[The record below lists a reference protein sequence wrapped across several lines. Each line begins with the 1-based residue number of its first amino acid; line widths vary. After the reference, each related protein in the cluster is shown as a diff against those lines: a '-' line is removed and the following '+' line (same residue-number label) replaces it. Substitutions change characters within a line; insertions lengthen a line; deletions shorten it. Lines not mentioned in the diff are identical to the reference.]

1 MPHKVIIDAD
11 PGIGDALAI
20 VLALLDPE
28 IDVVGITAT
37 PGCVTGEAAT
47 RNVQG
52 LVETIDPLK
61 WPRLGCSETQIPV
74 PEWQDAAAIN
84 GPTGLGDLEL
94 KVADLHHPRES
105 AKLMTDLVKAEP
117 HEITLL
123 TLGPLTNVSVA
134 CERVPDFMSLLNGIV
149 CLGGTVRH
157 GGDVTAA
164 AEFNIYAN
172 PVAARHV
179 LMSPAT
185 KTLVPLDVTSRAV
198 LTFDQSN
205 RVPTDSFAPV
215 GQLVAGLLSY
225 SLRAYHQHLG
235 LEGIKLHEVVALAAI
250 SQPRLFER
258 RAMAMEIE
266 TRGEVTRGMTVFD
279 RRGVPQWQTN
289 IDVLTEVDVQGV
301 IDYVNNILKRST

>member
-1 MPHKVIIDAD
+1 
-11 PGIGDALAI
+11 
-20 VLALLDPE
+20 
-28 IDVVGITAT
+28 
-37 PGCVTGEAAT
+37 
-47 RNVQG
+47 
-52 LVETIDPLK
+52 
-61 WPRLGCSETQIPV
+61 
-74 PEWQDAAAIN
+74 
-84 GPTGLGDLEL
+84 
-94 KVADLHHPRES
+94 
-105 AKLMTDLVKAEP
+105 
-117 HEITLL
+117 
-123 TLGPLTNVSVA
+123 
-134 CERVPDFMSLLNGIV
+134 MSLLNGIV

>member
-1 MPHKVIIDAD
+1 MPHKIIIDAD

-52 LVETIDPLK
+52 LVETIDPPK

-74 PEWQDAAAIN
+74 PDWPDATSIN

-134 CERVPDFMSLLNGIV
+134 CERVPDFLSLLNGIV

-157 GGDVTAA
+157 GGDITAA

-205 RVPTDSFAPV
+205 RVPTDSFSPV
-215 GQLVAGLLSY
+215 GQLVGGLLSY

-235 LEGIKLHEVVALAAI
+235 LEGIRLHEVVALAAI

-266 TRGEVTRGMTVFD
+266 TRGELTRGMTVFD

-289 IDVLTEVDVQGV
+289 IDVLTELDVQGV
-301 IDYVNNILKRST
+301 VDYVNNILKRSM